1 MPSNEKNSEENSEAV
16 LNENTASEIAST
28 KLRNHNDLQDWG
40 GRSRTYN
47 HRINSAALCH

>member
-1 MPSNEKNSEENSEAV
+1 MNSNSEGNSEGA
-16 LNENTASEIAST
+16 LNSSAPSQDASQMS
-28 KLRNHNDLQDWG
+28 NDNNDLQDWG